1 MKKTLAF
8 IVLWFSAMA
17 AVWAQDTVSGT
28 VTDRNGE
35 PLVGVAVTVPA
46 NPTPL
51 GTTTDLDG
59 HYVLS
64 VPDDAVLEFSS
75 LGYHSV
81 SVKVTGGGGVYNVTL
96 EEDNE
101 LLDEVVVVGF
111 ATQKKVNLTGAVS
124 TLDNEA
130 LESVPVHNPVLALQG
145 QIPGL
150 TITQNSG

>member
-35 PLVGVAVTVPA
+35 PLVGVAVTVPG

-81 SVKVTGGGGVYNVTL
+81 SVKVTWGGGWSL
-96 EEDNE
+96 
-101 LLDEVVVVGF
+101 
-111 ATQKKVNLTGAVS
+111 
-124 TLDNEA
+124 
-130 LESVPVHNPVLALQG
+130 
-145 QIPGL
+145 
-150 TITQNSG
+150 

>member
-8 IVLWFSAMA
+8 IVLWLNAVA

-81 SVKVTGGGGVYNVTL
+81 SVKVTGGGWSL
-96 EEDNE
+96 
-101 LLDEVVVVGF
+101 
-111 ATQKKVNLTGAVS
+111 
-124 TLDNEA
+124 
-130 LESVPVHNPVLALQG
+130 
-145 QIPGL
+145 
-150 TITQNSG
+150 